1 MKKLISLLMATA
13 MTATL
18 LSGCGG
24 GKEAANTEAPAKQ
37 TESTEKTEKTEA
49 AGGEQAASGD
59 TIKIGT
65 LYPLSGDVAAIGN
78 NIMRGIEFAV
88 EEINAAGGV
97 KGQKLEIV
105 KGDTQG
111 DSKIAMS
118 EAERLIT
125 QENVVAILGAYQSG
139 VTEVVSQTT
148 ESYQVPMVTA
158 ISTADQLTTHDYE
171 YFFRMAP
178 SNMMFLRDMVQY
190 LADLKDEAGKEIKT
204 IAVCADNTLLGQET
218 SKWAQY
224 WADQNGIEFLGE
236 VLYTKGA
243 ADLSTEVLQLKSM
256 NPDALVVDN
265 YISDGILLT
274 KTMAEQGYKPEV
286 MIAKA
291 TAYIDPSYIPAV
303 GAAANGITTAAEFN
317 PGAKGKEITD
327 AFKAKYDVE
336 MNGHSA
342 ESYTAAWVLKTA
354 IENASSVDREAVKEA
369 LSSLKI
375 EGSFPGG
382 SEIILP
388 YDVIEFTDTEFNG
401 VAHKNTNTG
410 AKLTILQIQD
420 EAYQTVWPF
429 GIATAKPEIPAKYE

>member
-1 MKKLISLLMATA
+1 MKKLISLLMAAT
-13 MTATL
+13 MTASL
-18 LSGCGG
+18 LAGCGG
-24 GKEAANTEAPAKQ
+24 GT
-37 TESTEKTEKTEA
+37 SS
-49 AGGEQAASGD
+49 EQAAGTTAAAAANKDQAAPAASSDAAGE
-59 TIKIGT
+59 TVKIGA
-65 LYPLSGDVAAIGN
+65 LYPLSGDVAAIGA
-78 NIMRGIEFAV
+78 NIMRGVEFAV
-88 EEINAAGGV
+88 EEINGAGGI
-97 KGQKLEIV
+97 GGRQIEIV
-105 KGDTQG
+105 QGDTQG

-148 ESYQVPMVTA
+148 ESYKVPLVTA
-158 ISTADQLTTHDYE
+158 ISTADQLTTHNYE
-171 YFFRMAP
+171 YFFRLAP
-178 SNMMFLRDMVQY
+178 SNMMFLRDMIQY
-190 LADLKDEAGKEIKT
+190 LADIGDEAGKEIKT

-224 WADQNGIEFLGE
+224 WAKENGIEFVGE

-274 KTMAEQGYKPEV
+274 KTMVEQGYKPEV

-327 AFKAKYDVE
+327 AFKAKYDVD

-342 ESYTAAWVLKTA
+342 ESYTAMWVLKTA
-354 IENASSVDREAVKEA
+354 IEQASAVEREAVKDS
-369 LSSLKI
+369 LSTLKI

-388 YDVIEFTDTEFNG
+388 YDVIEFSDTEFDG

-410 AKLTILQIQD
+410 TKLTILQIQD
-420 EAYQTVWPF
+420 GKYETVWPF
-429 GIATAKPEIPAKYE
+429 DIATAKPQIPAAYE